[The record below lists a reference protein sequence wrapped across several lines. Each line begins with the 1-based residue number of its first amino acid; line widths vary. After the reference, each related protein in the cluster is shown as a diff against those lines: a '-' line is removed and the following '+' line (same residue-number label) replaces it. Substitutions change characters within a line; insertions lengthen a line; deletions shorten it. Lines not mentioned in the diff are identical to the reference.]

1 MNLFELEPNS
11 EKNLLP
17 KDGTAS
23 YYGKLFSKKEAD
35 SFYESLFTTIKWEHD
50 KIFIFGKQ
58 TKTDRKVAWY
68 GEKKHEYT
76 YSKITKTALTWTKKL
91 LELKS
96 KVERVTGESFNSCL
110 VNLYHNGSEGMGWH
124 SDDEKSLANNGAIA
138 SLSFGSERKF
148 SFKHK
153 ESKSKIELVLEHGS
167 LLLMKDETQRYWLHQ
182 LPKTKKIEKPR
193 INLTFRK
200 IAE

>member
-1 MNLFELEPNS
+1 MNLFEPEPNS

-17 KDGTAS
+17 KDGTAK
-23 YYGKLFSKKEAD
+23 YYGKLFSKNEAD
-35 SFYESLFTTIKWEHD
+35 GFYESLFKTIKWEHD
-50 KIFIFGKQ
+50 KILIFGKQ
-58 TKTDRKVAWY
+58 VTTDRKVAWY

-76 YSKITKTALTWTKKL
+76 YSKSRKVALIWTKTL
-91 LELKS
+91 LELKLRI
-96 KVERVTGESFNSCL
+96 ERVTGESFNSCL
-110 VNLYHNGSEGMGWH
+110 LNLYHNGTEGMGWH
-124 SDDEKSLANNGAIA
+124 SDNEKSLATNSPIA

-153 ESKSKIELVLEHGS
+153 ESKSKVGLVLEHGS
-167 LLLMKDETQRYWLHQ
+167 LLLMKDQTQNYWLHQ
-182 LPKTKKIEKPR
+182 LPKTQKIKRPR

>member
-1 MNLFELEPNS
+1 
-11 EKNLLP
+11 
-17 KDGTAS
+17 
-23 YYGKLFSKKEAD
+23 
-35 SFYESLFTTIKWEHD
+35 
-50 KIFIFGKQ
+50 
-58 TKTDRKVAWY
+58 
-68 GEKKHEYT
+68 
-76 YSKITKTALTWTKKL
+76 

-96 KVERVTGESFNSCL
+96 KIERVTGESFNSCL
-110 VNLYHNGSEGMGWH
+110 VNLYHNGSEGMGWQ

-148 SFKHK
+148 SFEHK
-153 ESKSKIELVLEHGS
+153 ESKSKIGLVLEHGS

-182 LPKTKKIEKPR
+182 LPKTKTKKIEKPR